1 MARDADVKLMT
12 FDNVAELEKIAV
24 VFPEARVILRIA
36 VDDSKSICRFN
47 SKFGAP
53 PSEWDTLLRTA
64 RNLGLDVAGISF
76 HVGSGCESIQPF
88 ADAVASARVAFDL
101 AESYG
106 HHPTIVDC
114 GGGFPGTDS
123 GHLSFHDV
131 AATVSQALDVH
142 FPEEKGVE
150 IIAEP
155 GRYMVAAS
163 HTYAVSV
170 IAKRE
175 LSAAQLADASAIET
189 FGARKDHGD
198 EDVDHNNS
206 NPFGGHSGKSQDPQ
220 VALYINDGVYGSFN
234 CVVFDHAIVTPKV
247 LAPKPGASNIP
258 TKLFGPTCDSI
269 DVVLPSTSLPPMNIG
284 DWLYFPDMGAY
295 TRCAA
300 SKFNGQGTFS
310 VHYVWAGAF

>member
-1 MARDADVKLMT
+1 MITALQYMWSYT
-12 FDNVAELEKIAV
+12 YLHY
-24 VFPEARVILRIA
+24 
-36 VDDSKSICRFN
+36 
-47 SKFGAP
+47 
-53 PSEWDTLLRTA
+53 RT
-64 RNLGLDVAGISF
+64 
-76 HVGSGCESIQPF
+76 H
-88 ADAVASARVAFDL
+88 ADA
-101 AESYG
+101 
-106 HHPTIVDC
+106 
-114 GGGFPGTDS
+114 

-131 AATVSQALDVH
+131 AATVCEALDLH
-142 FPEEKGVE
+142 FPEEMGVE

-175 LSAAQLADASAIET
+175 LHAEQLADASAIET
-189 FGARKDHGD
+189 FGVRKEHAD
-198 EDVDHNNS
+198 EDEIDHN
-206 NPFGGHSGKSQDPQ
+206 NPFGGHSSKNQDPQ

-234 CVVFDHAIVTPKV
+234 CVVFDHAIVRPKV
-247 LAPKPGASNIP
+247 LTAKPSSSTIP

-310 VHYVWAGAF
+310 VHYVWAGAD